1 MDNQANTTR
10 SARQRRGAVSL
21 LLIMVLLGVF
31 PLDVLLPSF
40 PALAEHFRGTSADI
54 ALSISLFAVGIA
66 FAQLLIGPLSDV
78 IGRKG
83 LLLAGMGVSM
93 LGALGCTMTQDY
105 TLFLTFRLLQ
115 ALGCGC
121 FVLSQ
126 ALIQDLFEGE
136 ARDRLRILM
145 VTATG
150 IFISVSPLAGSFLQ
164 ATLGWRGSF
173 WVFTALAAVV
183 LIQVW
188 FFLDNSRPGARST
201 PLNFLNAY
209 RRVLGDFEFVGY
221 WLTSAFA
228 FACHFSFIVI
238 SPLIF
243 MDQLHLSAFEF
254 SLILLIYGAAYVVGG
269 IAAALL
275 SRRISPAQQIV
286 TGLSLILLAG
296 LVMLF
301 LSQHFA
307 LSPTTVLIPMLICT
321 AGTTIAR
328 PAATS
333 RAMGMFPESAGT
345 SASAGSTI
353 IFVCGGLI
361 SALISLSPNNLQA
374 TLGYCFVLLSCIA
387 LALNKRINHRAS
399 VLDKSAITSTNGD

>member
-1 MDNQANTTR
+1 MDDGK
-10 SARQRRGAVSL
+10 SAVTPGQRRAAVSL
-21 LLIMVLLGVF
+21 LLAMVLLGVF

-40 PALAEHFRGTSADI
+40 PALAEHFSRTPADI

-83 LLLAGMGVSM
+83 LLLAGMTVSM
-93 LGALGCTMTQDY
+93 LGAMGCVMTNDY
-105 TLFLTFRLLQ
+105 SLFLMFRVVQ

-126 ALIQDLFEGE
+126 ALVQDLFEGE
-136 ARDRLRILM
+136 ERDRLRILM

-150 IFISVSPLAGSFLQ
+150 VFISVSPLAGTFLQ

-173 WVFTALAAVV
+173 WVFTVLAALV
-183 LIQVW
+183 LIKAW
-188 FFLDNSRPGARST
+188 LFLDNSRPAVRGTRT
-201 PLNFLNAY
+201 NFLKAY
-209 RRVLGDFEFVGY
+209 RRVLGDFDFVGY
-221 WLTSAFA
+221 WLISAFA

-243 MDQLHLSAFEF
+243 MDHLQLSAYDF

-269 IAAALL
+269 IIATVL
-275 SRRISPAQQIV
+275 SRRIAAGQQIV
-286 TGLSLILLAG
+286 VGLSLILLSG
-296 LVMLF
+296 LVMLYLAVNF
-301 LSQHFA
+301 ELA
-307 LSPTTVLIPMLICT
+307 AATVLIPMLICT

-333 RAMGMFPESAGT
+333 RAMGMFPDNAGT
-345 SASAGSTI
+345 SASAGSTL
-353 IFVCGGLI
+353 IFICGGLI
-361 SALISLSPNNLQA
+361 SALISLSPANLQS
-374 TLGYCFVLLSCIA
+374 TLGYSFVILSSVA
-387 LALNKRINHRAS
+387 LALNSQISRRG
-399 VLDKSAITSTNGD
+399 KSSEANSIAQPGSD